1 MKIQIKQILLEDIE
15 LPSLHQYDTTQAQ
28 PFVDKSYNEAR
39 DYMNDHMTGKERSSA
54 LEAIKQGNINIA
66 QSTMDPRFLPKME
79 KHFFSR
85 DTEENPLDHAK
96 RIQQLQSEDARNHF
110 NKVQDKIKADKFAQ
124 EHPAIN
130 FINQNQGALL
140 AGVGATAGAG
150 YLYNRFRN
158 RG

>member
-1 MKIQIKQILLEDIE
+1 MIIPIKQILEDID
-15 LPSLHQYDTTQAQ
+15 LPSLNKFDTLNAQ
-28 PFVDKSYNEAR
+28 PFVDKAYDESKNFM
-39 DYMNDHMTGKERSSA
+39 DDQMTGKEKSLAMEQIR
-54 LEAIKQGNINIA
+54 QGNLNIA
-66 QSTMDPRFLPKME
+66 KSTMDPRFLPKTIHHTFG
-79 KHFFSR
+79 K

-110 NKVQDKIKADKFAQ
+110 NNTQAKKEAEQFAK
-124 EHPAIN
+124 EHPVAN
-130 FINQNQGALL
+130 FVNQNQGALL